1 MHTYPLQRVKK
12 PLHVGIIMD
21 GNGRWATSRNMPRSA
36 GHRAGLKALRRI
48 VEAAPALGIGTLTV
62 YAFSSDNWHRP
73 VPEVSALM
81 ILLGY
86 YLRQEASNLAA
97 NNIRL
102 TAIGRRDRFGSD
114 IQAALE
120 QAEQKTA
127 AGQSMHL
134 RLALDYSSRDAIVTA
149 ANQLAPE
156 NISRQ
161 SLSQYLA
168 GDTDVPS
175 LDLLIRTGGEQ
186 RLSDFLLWEAAYA
199 ELYFTKCLWPDFDAD
214 DLAFALTDYYNR
226 ERRFGALPSIEP
238 APKTSDRIAIL

>member
-1 MHTYPLQRVKK
+1 MHTHPLKRVKN

-36 GHRAGLKALRRI
+36 GHRAGLKSLRRI
-48 VEAAPALGIGTLTV
+48 VEAAHYLGIGTLTV

-86 YLRQEASNLAA
+86 YLRQEAPKLVDND
-97 NNIRL
+97 IRL

-120 QAEQKTA
+120 QAEQQTA
-127 AGQSMHL
+127 AGQSLHL
-134 RLALDYSSRDAIVTA
+134 RLALDYSSRDAIVA
-149 ANQLAPE
+149 ATNELAPE
-156 NISRQ
+156 TISRE
-161 SLSQYLA
+161 SLSRCLA

-214 DLAFALTDYYNR
+214 DLALALTDYFGR
-226 ERRFGALPSIEP
+226 ERRFGILPDAEP
-238 APKTSDRIAIL
+238 AALASGG